1 VNPRAAARLSQG
13 ASPVAHV
20 LQDLRQDWRRWSIV
34 ERRCAAT
41 LGGLWVLGIAAAIA
55 ANAHLL

>member
-1 VNPRAAARLSQG
+1 VNPRAAVPPPLG
-13 ASPVAHV
+13 ASPATHV
-20 LQDLRQDWRRWSIV
+20 LRDLRQDWRRWSIV